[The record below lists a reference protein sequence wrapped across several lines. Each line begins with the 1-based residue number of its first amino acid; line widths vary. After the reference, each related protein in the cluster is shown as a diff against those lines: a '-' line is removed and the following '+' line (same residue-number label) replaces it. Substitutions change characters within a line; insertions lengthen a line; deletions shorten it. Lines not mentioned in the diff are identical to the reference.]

1 MNLYKDLLFELIF
14 RFDPLIELEG
24 ALQTKTPIS
33 SLFKQHGSLP
43 NAMWTLSGLV
53 STFKC
58 IESQETG
65 FPLWVDTRYATV
77 YTPLNAF
84 SKKKLQDQ
92 HRVLVAIS
100 SDWRTLTNLAKFIQ
114 ILNSIMARDVVE
126 CGPDIH
132 SRQAAWWFY
141 VILSNNIIQA

>member
-33 SLFKQHGSLP
+33 SLYKQHGSLP

-77 YTPLNAF
+77 YTSLNAF
-84 SKKKLQDQ
+84 SKKNSRISIECLLWSRVTGELSPISPNSSKFWIQLWHEMSLNVAQTYTVDKQ
-92 HRVLVAIS
+92 HGDS
-100 SDWRTLTNLAKFIQ
+100 
-114 ILNSIMARDVVE
+114 M
-126 CGPDIH
+126 
-132 SRQAAWWFY
+132 WFY
-141 VILSNNIIQA
+141 RIT

>member
-1 MNLYKDLLFELIF
+1 MNLYKDLFFELIF

-33 SLFKQHGSLP
+33 SLYKQHGSLP
-43 NAMWTLSGLV
+43 NAMSTLSGLV

-77 YTPLNAF
+77 YTSLNAF

-92 HRVLVAIS
+92 HRVLVVIS

-114 ILNSIMARDVVE
+114 IWIKLWHEMSLNVAQTYTVDKQHGDSM
-126 CGPDIH
+126 
-132 SRQAAWWFY
+132 WFY
-141 VILSNNIIQA
+141 RIT